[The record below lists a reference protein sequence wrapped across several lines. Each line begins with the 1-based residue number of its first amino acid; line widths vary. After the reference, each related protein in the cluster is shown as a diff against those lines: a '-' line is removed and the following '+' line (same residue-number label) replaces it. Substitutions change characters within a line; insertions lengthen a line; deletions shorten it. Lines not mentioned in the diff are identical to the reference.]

1 MQAQACEAK
10 SASTHPAADDL
21 AHEATCHAL
30 RLDHQESTLTS
41 SARLAMHRR
50 RRALSGLKQRRR
62 LKQQPG
68 AIRQRRT
75 RQPRC
80 TPLQRTRM
88 RPAPKVAA
96 TPALALDHAPAA
108 EEAEIAAAVAAVRVA
123 PLLLWAEELLGSAV
137 TRSNR
142 AARV

>member
-21 AHEATCHAL
+21 AHEAACHAL

-50 RRALSGLKQRRR
+50 RRALSRLKQRRR
-62 LKQQPG
+62 LKQQG

-123 PLLLWAEELLGSAV
+123 PLLLWAEGLLGSAV